1 MRGALAERRVHQYMR
16 IACRAAELQEIET
29 HDIPAP
35 RAKGGVLG
43 DVDLTAVDHRRSAVI
58 AIGFPRVLGGEGA
71 VSGGWFQHSNEI
83 PVLEFGP
90 GAMSQLR
97 RGRKKLVVHWPFS
110 SHRRYRWRKA
120 YSRGGDGAEGGGGD
134 SARGGVC
141 RSGAGTRSGDGG
153 CALCRAA
160 SACHLALAALRLG
173 IDPILFVS
181 RCRSCPGDARGTRQG
196 VATWRRVH
204 EGRSPDRTAL
214 SHHHLLWITGL
225 PLTVGVLQPEVRS
238 GGPVQIWNGW

>member
-90 GAMSQLR
+90 GATGQLR

-120 YSRGGDGAEGGGGD
+120 YSRGEGLLRICLWLT
-134 SARGGVC
+134 SSPARPARRGW
-141 RSGAGTRSGDGG
+141 
-153 CALCRAA
+153 
-160 SACHLALAALRLG
+160 
-173 IDPILFVS
+173 S
-181 RCRSCPGDARGTRQG
+181 RR
-196 VATWRRVH
+196 W
-204 EGRSPDRTAL
+204 
-214 SHHHLLWITGL
+214 
-225 PLTVGVLQPEVRS
+225 
-238 GGPVQIWNGW
+238 GW

>member
-90 GAMSQLR
+90 GATGQLR
-97 RGRKKLVVHWPFS
+97 RGRKIFVVHWPFS
-110 SHRRYRWRKA
+110 SHRRYR
-120 YSRGGDGAEGGGGD
+120 GGADRLRADPADRAGRPEPDHRHRPGA
-134 SARGGVC
+134 
-141 RSGAGTRSGDGG
+141 
-153 CALCRAA
+153 
-160 SACHLALAALRLG
+160 
-173 IDPILFVS
+173 
-181 RCRSCPGDARGTRQG
+181 DA
-196 VATWRRVH
+196 V
-204 EGRSPDRTAL
+204 
-214 SHHHLLWITGL
+214 GL
-225 PLTVGVLQPEVRS
+225 PVAVGFAHRGRPAADGSRRPGLTVRNLETRTD
-238 GGPVQIWNGW
+238 